1 MNDIGELLSIKLKI
15 SERQSL
21 YNPNVVA
28 NLSKEMDEI
37 YLVRKS
43 VHENLLKF
51 LENKDID
58 AKKVIDYINDQIKKC
73 NSQLKEA
80 KDDSDIKSI
89 ETEIDEKQA
98 ERQCSHNGNNGQA
111 WYTLS
116 HIGSS

>member
-51 LENKDID
+51 IENKDID
-58 AKKVIDYINDQIKKC
+58 AKKVIDYINDRIKKC

-89 ETEIDEKQA
+89 KTEIDEWK
-98 ERQCSHNGNNGQA
+98 EF
-111 WYTLS
+111 L
-116 HIGSS
+116 

>member
-37 YLVRKS
+37 YLIRKS

-51 LENKDID
+51 IENKDID

-89 ETEIDEKQA
+89 ETEIDEWK
-98 ERQCSHNGNNGQA
+98 EFF
-111 WYTLS
+111 
-116 HIGSS
+116 